1 MAQLKVKQISDFVTA
16 VGTIH
21 NGTVG
26 TAAGSAIAGVQAD
39 VDVNTSAI
47 ALNTAKVGITTDQ
60 SSAIVA
66 NSAKVGITTTQ
77 SSAIVANSAKVGIT
91 TTQSSAIVANTAKV
105 GITTDQSSAIVANS
119 AKVGITTT
127 QSSAIVANS
136 AKVGIT
142 TAQSSAIA
150 ANTSGVATEK
160 ARIDALLLDS
170 TDALDTFAEISNFIG
185 SLDTGDVAGLSAAL
199 STAVSNDAVHA
210 AGISTN
216 SQAIANLDL
225 DFSGDFDSLG
235 SADAAYDAA
244 VLESTRLGNLAYDR
258 LGDAGAAETAAK
270 SYADGLA
277 VNYDAAGDADA
288 AETAAKSYADGLA
301 VNYDAAG
308 DADAAEAAA
317 IAAANSYTNGRETI
331 IKAYADTAE
340 ADAVASANSYTNT
353 SITAL
358 DADLQGQIDNLAGVN
373 SVEVIAVFDS
383 ATEFSTATQF
393 ALNSHVVVFVNGLQI
408 HEAGEGIDGW
418 RSLDGRNF
426 TVEGLGYDLEGD
438 DHIVV
443 SGTVA

>member
-47 ALNTAKVGITTDQ
+47 AL
-60 SSAIVA
+60 
-66 NSAKVGITTTQ
+66 
-77 SSAIVANSAKVGIT
+77 
-91 TTQSSAIVANTAKV
+91 NTAKV

>member
-258 LGDAGAAETAAK
+258 LGDAGAAETAANEFTNQVITDLNFGDIIT
-270 SYADGLA
+270 SNAADFDPAGS
-277 VNYDAAGDADA
+277 AAA
-288 AETAAKSYADGLA
+288 AQS
-301 VNYDAAG
+301 
-308 DADAAEAAA
+308 AA

-340 ADAVASANSYTNT
+340 ADAVASANSYTDT

>member
-1 MAQLKVKQISDFVTA
+1 MAQLKVKQIGDFVAA

-21 NGTVG
+21 NATVG
-26 TAAGSAIAGVQAD
+26 TASGTAISTAKSEAIASAEAKDVLRASTAVVNISTAKSEAIASAEAKDVLRASTAVVNISTAKSEAISSAVSAD
-39 VDVNTSAI
+39 VVVLSSAKKYADDQDVI
-47 ALNTAKVGITTDQ
+47 ALTAAKSYSDVQKV
-60 SSAIVA
+60 
-66 NSAKVGITTTQ
+66 
-77 SSAIVANSAKVGIT
+77 
-91 TTQSSAIVANTAKV
+91 
-105 GITTDQSSAIVANS
+105 
-119 AKVGITTT
+119 
-127 QSSAIVANS
+127 
-136 AKVGIT
+136 
-142 TAQSSAIA
+142 
-150 ANTSGVATEK
+150 
-160 ARIDALLLDS
+160 RIDALLLNS
-170 TDALDTFAEISNFIG
+170 TEALDTFAEISTFIT
-185 SLDTGDVAGLSAAL
+185 SLETGDVAGLSAAL
-199 STAVSNDAVHA
+199 STAVSNDTVHA
-210 AGISTN
+210 AGISAN
-216 SQAIANLDL
+216 SSAIANLDL
-225 DFSGDFDSLG
+225 DFTGDFDAFG

-258 LGDAGAAETAAK
+258 LGDAGAAETAANEFTNQVITDLNFGDIIT
-270 SYADGLA
+270 SNAADFDPAGS
-277 VNYDAAGDADA
+277 AAA
-288 AETAAKSYADGLA
+288 AQS
-301 VNYDAAG
+301 
-308 DADAAEAAA
+308 AA
-317 IAAANSYTNGRETI
+317 IASANGYTNGRETI

-353 SITAL
+353 AITAL